1 MAEVK
6 TMGLNDFNSVQTE
19 KAIST
24 DTVLQIGIMF
34 LSRILTVTTICIT
47 IAFSQKEIA
56 RVIIYIMTMVL
67 MNLQMPVCLK

>member
-67 MNLQMPVCLK
+67 MNLQRPMYLK